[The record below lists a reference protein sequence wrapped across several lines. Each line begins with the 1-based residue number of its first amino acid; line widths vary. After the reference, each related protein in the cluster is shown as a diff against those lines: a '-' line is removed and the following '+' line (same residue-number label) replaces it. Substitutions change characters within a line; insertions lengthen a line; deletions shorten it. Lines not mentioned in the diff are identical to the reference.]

1 LALITPSIL
10 TPLAIISRTSTAL
23 DSKKD
28 IIITS
33 DQSIN
38 IYTPE
43 SVEEEK
49 ATESN
54 SSPESNSNSE
64 SNNYFYANNIDINAG
79 KKVEIAYLDCS
90 WPP

>member
-1 LALITPSIL
+1 MA
-10 TPLAIISRTSTAL
+10 TSTDDIVFTAEGDIEIAGIL
-23 DSKKD
+23 SSKND
-28 IIITS
+28 IILTS

-54 SSPESNSNSE
+54 SNSNSNSSSE
-64 SNNYFYANNIDINAG
+64 SNSDNHFYANNIDINAAL
-79 KKVEIAYLDCS
+79 ISILSLAIY
-90 WPP
+90 

>member
-1 LALITPSIL
+1 LDIVFTAEGDIEIAGIL
-10 TPLAIISRTSTAL
+10 N
-23 DSKKD
+23 SKKD

-54 SSPESNSNSE
+54 SPHS
-64 SNNYFYANNIDINAG
+64 YR
-79 KKVEIAYLDCS
+79 EISDEFHRQSL
-90 WPP
+90 

>member
-1 LALITPSIL
+1 MVFTAEGDIEIAGIL
-10 TPLAIISRTSTAL
+10 N
-23 DSKKD
+23 SKKD

-38 IYTPE
+38 IYTPK

-54 SSPESNSNSE
+54 SP
-64 SNNYFYANNIDINAG
+64 
-79 KKVEIAYLDCS
+79 
-90 WPP
+90 